1 MADILLLPQTAPALE
16 ITRHHGWLRSVGHF
30 ARKKPAG
37 ALGAF
42 FIILMLICAIG
53 ADRTFVTGFQS
64 HGQLL
69 APHYYD
75 DQNLS
80 NRLQSPS
87 LAHPFG
93 TDRLGRDQFSQVI
106 YGARSSLIVALA
118 AVLMASVLAAAI
130 GIVSGYMG
138 GMTDLITQRF
148 VDGWIAFPAIVIL
161 ISGVQVAKAYVGPG
175 ATAQTGAVILVL
187 GILFAAAESR
197 VIRGAAIAVK
207 NEQYIEAARAIGAT
221 DSWIVTRYVLPNVMA
236 VIIVLATVNL
246 GFAILAEA
254 TISYLGFG
262 IPVPFPDWGRMLS
275 ADGLLYMRKD
285 PWLAFWPGFAIFLAV
300 YGFNMFGDALRDILD
315 PRLRGSR

>member
-1 MADILLLPQTAPALE
+1 MADVLVLRPPAPE
-16 ITRHHGWLRSVGHF
+16 IAFRRGHGWLRAIARF

-42 FIILMLICAIG
+42 FIIVMLVCAVA
-53 ADRTFVTGFQS
+53 ADRTFITGFQS
-64 HGQLL
+64 NGQLL
-69 APHYYD
+69 APQYYD

-80 NRLQSPS
+80 HRLERPS

-118 AVLMASVLAAAI
+118 AVLMASVIATLI
-130 GIVSGYMG
+130 GIVSGYVG
-138 GMTDLITQRF
+138 GTMDLITQRF

-161 ISGVQVAKAYVGPG
+161 ISGVQVAKAYVGSG
-175 ATAQTGAVILVL
+175 ATAQTLAVILVL
-187 GILFAAAESR
+187 GVLFAAAESR
-197 VIRGAAIAVK
+197 VIRGAAISVK

-221 DSWIVTRYVLPNVMA
+221 DSWILLRYVLPNVMA

-246 GFAILAEA
+246 GVAILAEA

-300 YGFNMFGDALRDILD
+300 YGFNMFGDALRDVLD